1 MCGIIG
7 YVGKNNCTEYI
18 LDGLKH
24 LQYRGY
30 DSSGIAIFN
39 SEDNIKILKKCG
51 KINDL
56 INCIKSSLPLKGL
69 CGIGH
74 TRWATHGQP
83 NDVNAHPHKQNNVT
97 LVHNGIIENYE
108 ELKELLK
115 NKGYKFKTQTDTEV
129 LAAII
134 DYFYANS
141 ASDPIKAIK
150 KAAKTLNGSY
160 AVGIMFKNIKN
171 TIYATRKDSPLL
183 IGIGNGE
190 YFLAS
195 DITAFI
201 KHTNKYIVLEQGE
214 IAILKKDNVKI
225 VDFNGNNILK
235 NTLTA
240 NWDIH
245 AAEKNGFPHF
255 MLKEIFEQP
264 ESIKNCIN
272 SRVTDNNIT
281 LEIENINDKTLKSF
295 SKIYIVACG
304 TAMHA
309 GLVGKYI
316 IEKLARIP
324 VTVEI
329 ASEFRYKNPILKKN
343 NLVIVISQSGET
355 ADSLA
360 SLELAKKNK
369 IFTLAIVNVV
379 GSSIARLAD
388 SVIYT
393 WAGPEI
399 SVASTK
405 AFSVQMAALY
415 MLALKLC
422 KLKNTVEYDI
432 SKYCKALKQVPY
444 VAENMLKLN
453 DKILDIAKLFYKS
466 QNMFFIGRG
475 IDYYLALESSLKLK
489 EISYIHSEAY
499 AAGELKH
506 GSIAL
511 IENNTPVVAIATQ
524 ENLYAKTISN
534 AKEAL
539 ARGAKLFLICNE
551 ENKIDKSLTNI
562 IIKIPKT
569 LDIFT
574 PFYAIIPMQLF
585 AYHVANLKG
594 CNVDEPRNLAKSV
607 TVE

>member
-39 SEDNIKILKKCG
+39 SENKIKIVKKCG

-56 INCIKSSLPLKGL
+56 INCIDSSLPLKSF

-83 NDVNAHPHKQNNVT
+83 SDTNAHPHEQNNVT

-108 ELKELLK
+108 ELKKLLK

-129 LAAII
+129 LAAVI
-134 DYFYANS
+134 DYFYENS

-150 KAAKTLNGSY
+150 KAAETLNGSY
-160 AVGIMFKNIKN
+160 AVGVMFKNIKN

-183 IGIGNGE
+183 IGVGDNE

-201 KHTNKYIVLEQGE
+201 KYTNKYIVLEQGE
-214 IAILKKDNVKI
+214 IAILKEDSVKI
-225 VDFNGNNILK
+225 VNFNGDLILK
-235 NTLTA
+235 NILTA
-240 NWDIH
+240 NWNIS

-264 ESIKNCIN
+264 EAIKNCIN
-272 SRVTDNNIT
+272 SRVTDCDVT
-281 LEIENINDKTLKSF
+281 LEIENINDEILKSF
-295 SKIYIVACG
+295 KKIYIVACG

-309 GLVGKYI
+309 GLIGKYV

-324 VTVEI
+324 VTVDI
-329 ASEFRYKNPILKKN
+329 ASEFRYKNPILKKD

-360 SLELAKKNK
+360 SLQLAKKNN

-415 MLALKLC
+415 TLALKLC
-422 KLKNTVEYDI
+422 KLKNTAKHNI
-432 SKYCKALKQVPY
+432 SNYCKALKQVPQ
-444 VAENMLKLN
+444 VAERMLKLN
-453 DKILDIAKLFYKS
+453 NKILDIAKLFYKS
-466 QNMFFIGRG
+466 KNMFFIGRG
-475 IDYYLALESSLKLK
+475 IDYYLALEGSLKLK
-489 EISYIHSEAY
+489 ELSYIHSEAY

-511 IENNTPVVAIATQ
+511 IENNTPIVAIATQ
-524 ENLYAKTISN
+524 ESLYAKTIN
-534 AKEAL
+534 NVKEAL
-539 ARGAKLFLICNE
+539 ARGAKILLICNDE
-551 ENKIDKSLTNI
+551 KNIDKDLTDI
-562 IIKIPKT
+562 VIKIPKK
-569 LDIFT
+569 LDIFA

-585 AYHVANLKG
+585 AYNVANLKG